1 MSRLFVPWLDVIDI
15 IHVGCFVGSCLG
27 NVPQKFLK
35 VLDASVPSISY
46 CSAYGLLNC
55 YTYSNFS
62 FHSIKGVST
71 FYFTF
76 CVQFVILKY
85 TSFEIIIFIRY
96 FSPCGFWVCSPH
108 FSPCGFWV
116 CSPCTHRFFIVSIA
130 RNAIPNQQKTET
142 ARQINVFEG
151 QFMLCKPPSY
161 ANYENSNLSHQI
173 NIQWRGVGGVELS
186 HSLCLLNIDPM
197 V

>member
-1 MSRLFVPWLDVIDI
+1 MSRLFVPWLDVIEIIHEI

-46 CSAYGLLNC
+46 CSAYGILNC

-71 FYFTF
+71 FFFTF

-85 TSFEIIIFIRY
+85 TSFEIIIFIRH

-116 CSPCTHRFFIVSIA
+116 CSPRTHRFFIVSIA

-151 QFMLCKPPSY
+151 QRMLCKPPSY
-161 ANYENSNLSHQI
+161 ANYRNFNFKPHSYANYRNFNLNHRI
-173 NIQWRGVGGVELS
+173 NIQET
-186 HSLCLLNIDPM
+186 
-197 V
+197 